1 MGALSK
7 NGKYFIIRNLQN
19 VINNTL
25 TVINMTSSE
34 ALTASAI
41 RTDAFYSRKWILT
54 IASTI
59 SDVSDVGVFSI
70 AIDHNDN
77 IKSVIPQ
84 VVFDEKGDFNISF
97 KIEQDEYTSEIEM
110 NKEYS
115 IKDVTYSTFIKQ
127 FMNEGR
133 VIAENTPILTI
144 TYPKE
149 TWGEYSDSTISTA
162 KKANSNNCISTVT
175 ANNGYKCVDCENTAK
190 ENDNSPEI

>member
-25 TVINMTSSE
+25 TVINMASSE
-34 ALTASAI
+34 ALTASVI
-41 RTDAFYSRKWILT
+41 LTDAVYSRKWILT

-59 SDVSDVGVFSI
+59 SDVGVFSI
-70 AIDHNDN
+70 AIDHNDH
-77 IKSVIPQ
+77 IKSVNPQ
-84 VVFDEKGDFNISF
+84 VVFDENGNIKISF

-115 IKDVTYSTFIKQ
+115 IKDVTYSTFMKQ

-162 KKANSNNCISTVT
+162 KKPNSNNCISTVT
-175 ANNGYKCVDCENTAK
+175 ANNGYKCVDCENTAE
-190 ENDNSPEI
+190 ENNNSPEI

>member
-25 TVINMTSSE
+25 TVINMASSE

-41 RTDAFYSRKWILT
+41 FTDAVYSRKWILT

-59 SDVSDVGVFSI
+59 SDVGVFSI
-70 AIDHNDN
+70 AIDHNDH
-77 IKSVIPQ
+77 IKSVNPQ
-84 VVFDEKGDFNISF
+84 VVFDENGNIKISF

-115 IKDVTYSTFIKQ
+115 IKDVTYSTFMKQ

-133 VIAENTPILTI
+133 VTAENTPILTI

-149 TWGEYSDSTISTA
+149 TWGEYSDSTISIA
-162 KKANSNNCISTVT
+162 KKPNSNDCISTVT
-175 ANNGYKCVDCENTAK
+175 ANNGYKCVDCENTSDK
-190 ENDNSPEI
+190 NNNSPEI

>member
-7 NGKYFIIRNLQN
+7 NGKYFIIKNLQN

-25 TVINMTSSE
+25 TVINMSSSE
-34 ALTASAI
+34 ALTASVI
-41 RTDAFYSRKWILT
+41 LTDAVYSRKWILT

-59 SDVSDVGVFSI
+59 SDVGVFSI
-70 AIDHNDN
+70 AIDHNDH
-77 IKSVIPQ
+77 IKSVNPQ
-84 VVFDEKGDFNISF
+84 VVFDENGNIKISF

-115 IKDVTYSTFIKQ
+115 IKDVTYSTFMKQ

-133 VIAENTPILTI
+133 VIAENIPILTI

-149 TWGEYSDSTISTA
+149 TWGEYSDSTISIA
-162 KKANSNNCISTVT
+162 KKPNSNDCISTVT
-175 ANNGYKCVDCENTAK
+175 ANNGYKCVDCENTAE
-190 ENDNSPEI
+190 ENNNSPEI

>member
-7 NGKYFIIRNLQN
+7 NEKYFIIRNLQN

-25 TVINMTSSE
+25 TVINMASSE
-34 ALTASAI
+34 ALTASVI
-41 RTDAFYSRKWILT
+41 LTDAVYSRKWILT

-59 SDVSDVGVFSI
+59 SDVGVFSI

-84 VVFDEKGDFNISF
+84 VVFDENGNIKISF

-115 IKDVTYSTFIKQ
+115 IKDVTYSTFMKQ

-162 KKANSNNCISTVT
+162 KKPNSNNCISTVT
-175 ANNGYKCVDCENTAK
+175 ANNGYKCVDCENTAE
-190 ENDNSPEI
+190 ENNNSPEI

>member
-25 TVINMTSSE
+25 TVINMASSE
-34 ALTASAI
+34 ALTASTI
-41 RTDAFYSRKWILT
+41 LTDAVYSRKWILT

-59 SDVSDVGVFSI
+59 SDVGVFSI

-77 IKSVIPQ
+77 IKSVNPQ
-84 VVFDEKGDFNISF
+84 VVFDENENIKISF

-115 IKDVTYSTFIKQ
+115 IKDVTYSTFMKQ

-149 TWGEYSDSTISTA
+149 SWGEYSDSTISTA
-162 KKANSNNCISTVT
+162 KKPNSNNCISTVT
-175 ANNGYKCVDCENTAK
+175 ANNGYKCVDCENTAE
-190 ENDNSPEI
+190 ENNNSPEI

>member
-25 TVINMTSSE
+25 TVINMASSE

-41 RTDAFYSRKWILT
+41 LTDAVYSRKWILT

-59 SDVSDVGVFSI
+59 SDVGVFSI

-84 VVFDEKGDFNISF
+84 VVFDENGNIKISF

-115 IKDVTYSTFIKQ
+115 IKDVTYSTFMKQ
-127 FMNEGR
+127 FMNECR

-162 KKANSNNCISTVT
+162 KKPNSNNCISTVT
-175 ANNGYKCVDCENTAK
+175 ANNGYKCVDCENTAE
-190 ENDNSPEI
+190 ENNNSPEI

>member
-25 TVINMTSSE
+25 TVINMASSE
-34 ALTASAI
+34 ALTASVI
-41 RTDAFYSRKWILT
+41 LTDAVYSRKWILT

-59 SDVSDVGVFSI
+59 SDVGVFSI

-84 VVFDEKGDFNISF
+84 VVFDENGNIKISF

-115 IKDVTYSTFIKQ
+115 IKDVTYSTFMKQ

-133 VIAENTPILTI
+133 IIAENTPILTI

-149 TWGEYSDSTISTA
+149 TWGEYSDI
-162 KKANSNNCISTVT
+162 
-175 ANNGYKCVDCENTAK
+175 ANNGYKCVDCENTAE
-190 ENDNSPEI
+190 ENNNSPEI

>member
-25 TVINMTSSE
+25 TIINMASSE

-41 RTDAFYSRKWILT
+41 LTDAVYSRKWILT

-59 SDVSDVGVFSI
+59 SDVGVFSI
-70 AIDHNDN
+70 AIDHNDY
-77 IKSVIPQ
+77 IKSVNPQ
-84 VVFDEKGDFNISF
+84 VVFDENGNIKISF

-115 IKDVTYSTFIKQ
+115 IKDVTYSTFMKQ
-127 FMNEGR
+127 FMNGGR
-133 VIAENTPILTI
+133 VISDTTPTLSIV
-144 TYPKE
+144 YPKE
-149 TWGEYSDSTISTA
+149 KLVDYSDQVNSTPNAVNNNYRSTD
-162 KKANSNNCISTVT
+162 
-175 ANNGYKCVDCENTAK
+175 YENTSDK
-190 ENDNSPEI
+190 NNNSSEI

>member
-25 TVINMTSSE
+25 TVINMASSE
-34 ALTASAI
+34 ALTASVI
-41 RTDAFYSRKWILT
+41 LTDAVYSRKWILT

-59 SDVSDVGVFSI
+59 SDVGVFSI
-70 AIDHNDN
+70 AIDHNDH
-77 IKSVIPQ
+77 IKSVNPQ
-84 VVFDEKGDFNISF
+84 VVFDENGNIKISF

-115 IKDVTYSTFIKQ
+115 IKDVTYSTFMKQ
-127 FMNEGR
+127 FMNDGR

-149 TWGEYSDSTISTA
+149 TWGEYSDSTISIA
-162 KKANSNNCISTVT
+162 KKPNSNDCISTVT
-175 ANNGYKCVDCENTAK
+175 ANNGYKCVDCENTAE
-190 ENDNSPEI
+190 ENNNSPEI

>member
-25 TVINMTSSE
+25 TVINMASSE

-41 RTDAFYSRKWILT
+41 LTDAVYSRKWILT

-59 SDVSDVGVFSI
+59 SDVGVFSI

-77 IKSVIPQ
+77 IKSVNPQ
-84 VVFDEKGDFNISF
+84 VVFDENENIKISF

-115 IKDVTYSTFIKQ
+115 IKDVTYSTFMKQ

-162 KKANSNNCISTVT
+162 KKPNSNDCISTVT
-175 ANNGYKCVDCENTAK
+175 ANNGYKCVDCENTAE
-190 ENDNSPEI
+190 ENNNSPEI

>member
-25 TVINMTSSE
+25 TVINMASSE
-34 ALTASAI
+34 ALTASVI
-41 RTDAFYSRKWILT
+41 LTDAVYSRKWILT

-59 SDVSDVGVFSI
+59 SDVGVFSI
-70 AIDHNDN
+70 AIDHNDH
-77 IKSVIPQ
+77 IKSVNPQ
-84 VVFDEKGDFNISF
+84 VVFDENGSIKISF

-115 IKDVTYSTFIKQ
+115 IKDVTYSTFMKQ

-162 KKANSNNCISTVT
+162 KKPNSNDCISTVT
-175 ANNGYKCVDCENTAK
+175 ANNGYKCVDCENTAE
-190 ENDNSPEI
+190 ENNNSPEI

>member
-25 TVINMTSSE
+25 TVINMASSE

-41 RTDAFYSRKWILT
+41 LTDAVYSRKWILT

-59 SDVSDVGVFSI
+59 SDVGVFSI
-70 AIDHNDN
+70 TIDHNDH
-77 IKSVIPQ
+77 IKSVNPQ
-84 VVFDEKGDFNISF
+84 VVFDENGNIKISF

-115 IKDVTYSTFIKQ
+115 IKDVTYSTFMKQ
-127 FMNEGR
+127 FMNGGR
-133 VIAENTPILTI
+133 VISDTTPTLSIV
-144 TYPKE
+144 YPKE
-149 TWGEYSDSTISTA
+149 KWAEYSDQTSSISNTP
-162 KKANSNNCISTVT
+162 NSNDCITT
-175 ANNGYKCVDCENTAK
+175 TNNGHEFEDCANTADK
-190 ENDNSPEI
+190 NSNSPEI

>member
-25 TVINMTSSE
+25 TVINMASSE

-41 RTDAFYSRKWILT
+41 LTDAVYSRKWILT

-59 SDVSDVGVFSI
+59 SDVGVFSI

-84 VVFDEKGDFNISF
+84 VAFDEKGNIKISF
-97 KIEQDEYTSEIEM
+97 KIEQNEYTSEIEM
-110 NKEYS
+110 NNDYS
-115 IKDVTYSTFIKQ
+115 IKDVTYSTFMKQ

-162 KKANSNNCISTVT
+162 KKPNSNNCISTVT
-175 ANNGYKCVDCENTAK
+175 ANNGYKCVDCENTAE
-190 ENDNSPEI
+190 ENNNSPEI

>member
-1 MGALSK
+1 MEALSK

-25 TVINMTSSE
+25 TVINMASSE
-34 ALTASAI
+34 ALTASVI
-41 RTDAFYSRKWILT
+41 LTDAVYSRKWILT

-59 SDVSDVGVFSI
+59 SDVGVFSI
-70 AIDHNDN
+70 AIDHNDH
-77 IKSVIPQ
+77 IKSVNPQ
-84 VVFDEKGDFNISF
+84 VVFDENGNIKISF
-97 KIEQDEYTSEIEM
+97 KIEQYEYTSEIEM

-115 IKDVTYSTFIKQ
+115 INGVTYSTFMKQ

-133 VIAENTPILTI
+133 IIAENTPILTI

-162 KKANSNNCISTVT
+162 KKPNSNDYISTVT
-175 ANNGYKCVDCENTAK
+175 ANNGYKCVDCENTAE
-190 ENDNSPEI
+190 ENNNSPEI

>member
-25 TVINMTSSE
+25 TVINMASSE
-34 ALTASAI
+34 ALTASVI
-41 RTDAFYSRKWILT
+41 LTDAVYSRKWILT

-59 SDVSDVGVFSI
+59 SDVGVFSI
-70 AIDHNDN
+70 AIDHNDH
-77 IKSVIPQ
+77 IKSVNPQ
-84 VVFDEKGDFNISF
+84 VVFDENGNIKISF

-115 IKDVTYSTFIKQ
+115 IKDVTYSTFMKQ

-149 TWGEYSDSTISTA
+149 TWGEYSDSTISIA
-162 KKANSNNCISTVT
+162 KKPNSNDCISTVT
-175 ANNGYKCVDCENTAK
+175 ANNGYKCVDCENTAE
-190 ENDNSPEI
+190 ENNNSPEI

>member
-25 TVINMTSSE
+25 TVINMASSE
-34 ALTASAI
+34 ALTASVI
-41 RTDAFYSRKWILT
+41 LNDTVYSRKWILT

-59 SDVSDVGVFSI
+59 SDVGVFSI

-77 IKSVIPQ
+77 IKSVNPQ
-84 VVFDEKGDFNISF
+84 VVFDENENIKISF

-115 IKDVTYSTFIKQ
+115 IKDVTYSTFMKQ

-162 KKANSNNCISTVT
+162 KKPNSNDCISTVT
-175 ANNGYKCVDCENTAK
+175 ANNGYKCVDCENIAE
-190 ENDNSPEI
+190 ENNNSPEI

>member
-25 TVINMTSSE
+25 TVINMASSE
-34 ALTASAI
+34 ALTASVI
-41 RTDAFYSRKWILT
+41 LTDAVYSRKWILT

-59 SDVSDVGVFSI
+59 SDVGVFSI
-70 AIDHNDN
+70 AIDHNDH
-77 IKSVIPQ
+77 IKSVNPQ
-84 VVFDEKGDFNISF
+84 VVFDENGNIKISF

-115 IKDVTYSTFIKQ
+115 IKNVAYSTFMKQ

-149 TWGEYSDSTISTA
+149 TCREYSDSTISTT
-162 KKANSNNCISTVT
+162 KKPNSNDCISTVT
-175 ANNGYKCVDCENTAK
+175 TNNEYKCVDCENTTDK
-190 ENDNSPEI
+190 NNNSPEI

>member
-25 TVINMTSSE
+25 TVINMASSE

-41 RTDAFYSRKWILT
+41 LTDAVYSRKWILT

-59 SDVSDVGVFSI
+59 SDVGVFSI
-70 AIDHNDN
+70 AIDHNDH
-77 IKSVIPQ
+77 IKSVNPQ
-84 VVFDEKGDFNISF
+84 VVFDENGNIKISF

-110 NKEYS
+110 NKDYS
-115 IKDVTYSTFIKQ
+115 IKDVTYSTFMKQ

-162 KKANSNNCISTVT
+162 KKPNSNDCISTVT
-175 ANNGYKCVDCENTAK
+175 ANNGYKCVDCENTAE
-190 ENDNSPEI
+190 ENNNSPEI

>member
-25 TVINMTSSE
+25 TVINMASSE
-34 ALTASAI
+34 ALTASVI
-41 RTDAFYSRKWILT
+41 LTDAVYSRKWILT

-59 SDVSDVGVFSI
+59 SDVGVFSI

-77 IKSVIPQ
+77 IKSIIPQ
-84 VVFDEKGDFNISF
+84 VVFDENGNIKISF

-115 IKDVTYSTFIKQ
+115 IKDVTYSTFMKQ

-133 VIAENTPILTI
+133 VISDTTPTLSIV
-144 TYPKE
+144 YPKE
-149 TWGEYSDSTISTA
+149 KWPKYSDTTSSTSNTH
-162 KKANSNNCISTVT
+162 NSNDCITT
-175 ANNGYKCVDCENTAK
+175 TNNDCEFAVCTITAE
-190 ENDNSPEI
+190 ENDNSLEI

>member
-25 TVINMTSSE
+25 TVINMASSE
-34 ALTASAI
+34 ALTASVI
-41 RTDAFYSRKWILT
+41 LTDAVYSRKWILT

-59 SDVSDVGVFSI
+59 SDVGVFSI

-77 IKSVIPQ
+77 IKSVNPQ
-84 VVFDEKGDFNISF
+84 VVFDETENIKISF

-115 IKDVTYSTFIKQ
+115 IKDVTYSTFMKQ

-162 KKANSNNCISTVT
+162 KKPNSNNCISTVT
-175 ANNGYKCVDCENTAK
+175 ANNGYKCVDCENTAE
-190 ENDNSPEI
+190 ENNNSPEI

>member
-25 TVINMTSSE
+25 TVINMASSE
-34 ALTASAI
+34 ALTASVI
-41 RTDAFYSRKWILT
+41 LTDAVYSRKWILT

-59 SDVSDVGVFSI
+59 SDVGVFSI
-70 AIDHNDN
+70 AIDHNDH
-77 IKSVIPQ
+77 IKSVNPQ
-84 VVFDEKGDFNISF
+84 VVFDENGNIKISF

-115 IKDVTYSTFIKQ
+115 IKDVTYSTFMKQ

-133 VIAENTPILTI
+133 VTAENTPILTI

-162 KKANSNNCISTVT
+162 KKPNSNDCISTVT
-175 ANNGYKCVDCENTAK
+175 ANNGYKCVDCENTAE
-190 ENDNSPEI
+190 ENNNSPEI

>member
-25 TVINMTSSE
+25 TVINMASSE
-34 ALTASAI
+34 ALTASVI
-41 RTDAFYSRKWILT
+41 LNDTVYSRKWILT

-59 SDVSDVGVFSI
+59 SDVGVFSI

-77 IKSVIPQ
+77 IKSVNPQ
-84 VVFDEKGDFNISF
+84 VVFDENGNIKISF

-110 NKEYS
+110 NKDYS
-115 IKDVTYSTFIKQ
+115 IKDVTYSTFMKQ

-133 VIAENTPILTI
+133 IIAENTPILTI

-149 TWGEYSDSTISTA
+149 TWGEYSDSMISTA
-162 KKANSNNCISTVT
+162 KKLNSNDCISTVT
-175 ANNGYKCVDCENTAK
+175 ANNGYKCVDCENSAE
-190 ENDNSPEI
+190 ENNNSPEI

>member
-25 TVINMTSSE
+25 TVINMASSE
-34 ALTASAI
+34 ALTASVI
-41 RTDAFYSRKWILT
+41 LTDAVYSRKWILT

-59 SDVSDVGVFSI
+59 SDVGVFSI
-70 AIDHNDN
+70 AIDHNDH
-77 IKSVIPQ
+77 IKSVNPQ
-84 VVFDEKGDFNISF
+84 VVFDENGNIKISF

-110 NKEYS
+110 NKDYS
-115 IKDVTYSTFIKQ
+115 IKDVSYSTFMKQ
-127 FMNEGR
+127 FMNEGK

-149 TWGEYSDSTISTA
+149 TWGEYSDSTISIA
-162 KKANSNNCISTVT
+162 KKPNSNDCISTVT
-175 ANNGYKCVDCENTAK
+175 ANNGYKCVDCENTAE
-190 ENDNSPEI
+190 ENNNSPEI

>member
-25 TVINMTSSE
+25 TVINMASSE
-34 ALTASAI
+34 ALTASVI
-41 RTDAFYSRKWILT
+41 LTDAVYSRKWILT

-59 SDVSDVGVFSI
+59 SDVGVFSI
-70 AIDHNDN
+70 AIDHNDH
-77 IKSVIPQ
+77 IKSVNPQ
-84 VVFDEKGDFNISF
+84 VVFDENGNIKISF

-115 IKDVTYSTFIKQ
+115 IKDVTYSTFMKQ

-133 VIAENTPILTI
+133 VIAENIPILTI

-149 TWGEYSDSTISTA
+149 TWGEYSDSTISIA
-162 KKANSNNCISTVT
+162 KKPNSNDCISTVT
-175 ANNGYKCVDCENTAK
+175 ANNGYKCVDCENTAE
-190 ENDNSPEI
+190 ENNNSPEI

>member
-25 TVINMTSSE
+25 TVINMASSE
-34 ALTASAI
+34 ALTASVI
-41 RTDAFYSRKWILT
+41 LTDAVYSRKWILT

-59 SDVSDVGVFSI
+59 SDIGVFSI
-70 AIDHNDN
+70 AIDHNDH
-77 IKSVIPQ
+77 IKGINPQ
-84 VVFDEKGDFNISF
+84 VVFDENGNIKISF

-115 IKDVTYSTFIKQ
+115 IKDVTYSTFMKQ
-127 FMNEGR
+127 FMNESR

-149 TWGEYSDSTISTA
+149 TWGEYSDSTISIA
-162 KKANSNNCISTVT
+162 KKPDSNDCISTVT
-175 ANNGYKCVDCENTAK
+175 ANNGYKCVDCENTAE
-190 ENDNSPEI
+190 ENNNSPEI

>member
-25 TVINMTSSE
+25 TVINMASSE

-41 RTDAFYSRKWILT
+41 LTDAVYSRKWILT

-59 SDVSDVGVFSI
+59 SDVGVFSI
-70 AIDHNDN
+70 AIDHNDY
-77 IKSVIPQ
+77 IKSVNPQ
-84 VVFDEKGDFNISF
+84 VVFDENGNIKISF

-115 IKDVTYSTFIKQ
+115 IKDVTYSTFMKQ
-127 FMNEGR
+127 FMNGGR

>member
-25 TVINMTSSE
+25 TVINMASSE

-41 RTDAFYSRKWILT
+41 LTDAVYSRKWILT

-59 SDVSDVGVFSI
+59 SDVGVFSI
-70 AIDHNDN
+70 AIDHNDH
-77 IKSVIPQ
+77 IKSVTPQ
-84 VVFDEKGDFNISF
+84 VVFDENETIKISF

-115 IKDVTYSTFIKQ
+115 IKDVTYSTFMKQ

-162 KKANSNNCISTVT
+162 KKPNSNNCISTVT
-175 ANNGYKCVDCENTAK
+175 ANNGYKCVDCENTAE
-190 ENDNSPEI
+190 ENNNSPEI

>member
-25 TVINMTSSE
+25 TVINMASSE
-34 ALTASAI
+34 ALTASVI
-41 RTDAFYSRKWILT
+41 LTDAVYSRKWILT

-59 SDVSDVGVFSI
+59 SDVGVFSI

-84 VVFDEKGDFNISF
+84 VVFDENGNIKISF

-115 IKDVTYSTFIKQ
+115 IKDVTYSTFMKQ

-162 KKANSNNCISTVT
+162 KKPNSNNCISTVT
-175 ANNGYKCVDCENTAK
+175 ANNGYKCVDCENTAE
-190 ENDNSPEI
+190 ENNNSPEI

>member
-25 TVINMTSSE
+25 TVINMASSE
-34 ALTASAI
+34 ALTASVI
-41 RTDAFYSRKWILT
+41 LTDAVYSRKWILT

-59 SDVSDVGVFSI
+59 SDVGVFSI
-70 AIDHNDN
+70 AIDHNDH
-77 IKSVIPQ
+77 IKGINPQ
-84 VVFDEKGDFNISF
+84 VVFDENENIKISF

-110 NKEYS
+110 NKDYS
-115 IKDVTYSTFIKQ
+115 IKDVTYSTFMKQ
-127 FMNEGR
+127 FMNEGK

-149 TWGEYSDSTISTA
+149 TWGEYSDSTISIA
-162 KKANSNNCISTVT
+162 KKPNSNDCISTVT
-175 ANNGYKCVDCENTAK
+175 ANNGYKCVDCENTADK
-190 ENDNSPEI
+190 NNNSPEI

>member
-25 TVINMTSSE
+25 TVINMASSE
-34 ALTASAI
+34 ALTASVI
-41 RTDAFYSRKWILT
+41 LTDAVYSRKWILT

-59 SDVSDVGVFSI
+59 SDVGVFSI

-84 VVFDEKGDFNISF
+84 VVFDENGNIKISF

-115 IKDVTYSTFIKQ
+115 IKDVTYSTFMKQ
-127 FMNEGR
+127 FKNEGR
-133 VIAENTPILTI
+133 VISENTPILTI

-162 KKANSNNCISTVT
+162 KKPNSNNCISTVT
-175 ANNGYKCVDCENTAK
+175 ANNGYKCVDCENTAE
-190 ENDNSPEI
+190 ENNNSPEI

>member
-25 TVINMTSSE
+25 TVINMASSE
-34 ALTASAI
+34 ALTASVI
-41 RTDAFYSRKWILT
+41 LTDAVYSRKWILT

-59 SDVSDVGVFSI
+59 SDVGVFSI
-70 AIDHNDN
+70 AIDHNDH
-77 IKSVIPQ
+77 IKSVNPQ
-84 VVFDEKGDFNISF
+84 VVFDENGNIKISF

-115 IKDVTYSTFIKQ
+115 IKDVTYSTFMKQ
-127 FMNEGR
+127 FMNDGR

-162 KKANSNNCISTVT
+162 KKPNSNDCISTVT
-175 ANNGYKCVDCENTAK
+175 ANNGYKCVDCENTAE
-190 ENDNSPEI
+190 ENNNSPEI

>member
-25 TVINMTSSE
+25 TVINMASSE

-41 RTDAFYSRKWILT
+41 LTDAVYSRKWILT

-59 SDVSDVGVFSI
+59 SDVGVFSI

-77 IKSVIPQ
+77 IKSVNPQ
-84 VVFDEKGDFNISF
+84 VVFDENENIKISF

-115 IKDVTYSTFIKQ
+115 IKDVTYSTFMKQ

-149 TWGEYSDSTISTA
+149 TWGEYSDSMISTA
-162 KKANSNNCISTVT
+162 KKPNSNDCISTVT
-175 ANNGYKCVDCENTAK
+175 ANNGYKCVDCENTAE
-190 ENDNSPEI
+190 ENNNSPEI

>member
-25 TVINMTSSE
+25 TVINMASSE
-34 ALTASAI
+34 ALTASVI
-41 RTDAFYSRKWILT
+41 LNDTVYSRKWILT

-59 SDVSDVGVFSI
+59 SDVGVFSI
-70 AIDHNDN
+70 TIDHNDN
-77 IKSVIPQ
+77 IKSVNPQ
-84 VVFDEKGDFNISF
+84 VVFDENGNIKISF

-115 IKDVTYSTFIKQ
+115 IKDVTYSTFMKQ

-162 KKANSNNCISTVT
+162 KKPNSNNCISTVT
-175 ANNGYKCVDCENTAK
+175 ANNGYMCVDCENTAE
-190 ENDNSPEI
+190 ENNNSPEI